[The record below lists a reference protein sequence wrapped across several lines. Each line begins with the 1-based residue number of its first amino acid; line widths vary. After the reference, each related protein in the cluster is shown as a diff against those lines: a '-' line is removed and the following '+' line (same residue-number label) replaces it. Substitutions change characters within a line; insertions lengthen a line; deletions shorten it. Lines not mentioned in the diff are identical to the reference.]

1 MSSAEYTGRGSTTG
15 FCGKDGKILLK
26 TSLLI
31 VNAGAWRKWEHCWI
45 KFAIVLFIG
54 NKKTVSW
61 LTYPTKFIFCNTVAV
76 VLACFTM
83 FSSSL
88 STVRANRMELNP
100 AKIQHQQKWYQ
111 NDNKQFTRQQILLA
125 TYCQSSFI
133 SMKNKGEGGIFN
145 PSWKELVDRNLS
157 NLPSFFVCSHSFRPW
172 MDWGSLRTEHIA
184 HRLGQVHKPG
194 PFQPE
199 SGKPVNW
206 SLTSFPPPHPPVNT

>member
-1 MSSAEYTGRGSTTG
+1 MFQRPKVQFNTTDRYWPVSSAEYTGRGSTTG

-31 VNAGAWRKWEHCWI
+31 VNAGAWRKWEHRWI

-54 NKKTVSW
+54 SKKTVSW

-111 NDNKQFTRQQILLA
+111 NDNEQFMRQQILLA
-125 TYCQSSFI
+125 TYGQSSFI
-133 SMKNKGEGGIFN
+133 SMKNTGGEGY
-145 PSWKELVDRNLS
+145 L
-157 NLPSFFVCSHSFRPW
+157 
-172 MDWGSLRTEHIA
+172 
-184 HRLGQVHKPG
+184 
-194 PFQPE
+194 
-199 SGKPVNW
+199 
-206 SLTSFPPPHPPVNT
+206 